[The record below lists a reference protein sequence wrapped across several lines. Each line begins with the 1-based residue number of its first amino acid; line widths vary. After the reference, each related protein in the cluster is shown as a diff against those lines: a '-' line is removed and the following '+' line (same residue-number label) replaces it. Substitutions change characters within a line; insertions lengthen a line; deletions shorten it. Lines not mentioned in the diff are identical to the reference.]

1 MLGRFIQFSL
11 DFYGK
16 SMGSFPRLQTEYLP

>member
-11 DFYGK
+11 DFYRK
-16 SMGSFPRLQTEYLP
+16 SMGRFPCLQTEYLS